1 MAVQET
7 PIMSVTVPAPSLSG
21 TMDVDEFMAFVD
33 TRPDEERWEL
43 IDGVPVMMAPPT
55 RAHQRIAQNFS
66 TLLNNAFAAQRRDL
80 FAYIGT
86 GARAPGVR
94 DFHVLPDVAV
104 VPGISDYD
112 LYSEN
117 YLLAAE
123 VLSPSNTRREM
134 ALKLRRYREAPDNLY
149 AVLIES
155 REFLVEIH
163 ARSNGWQPTIF
174 ALAGDSIEMPEF
186 GLSCRVVDLYRGTP
200 LDPQRT

>member
-1 MAVQET
+1 
-7 PIMSVTVPAPSLSG
+7 MSVTVPTPPLSG
-21 TMDVDEFMAFVD
+21 TMNVDEFMAFVEA
-33 TRPDEERWEL
+33 RPDEERWEL
-43 IDGVPVMMAPPT
+43 IDGVPVMMAPPS

-66 TLLNNAFAAQRRDL
+66 ALLNSAFAAQRRDL

-149 AVLIES
+149 AVLIEA

-163 ARSNGWQPTIF
+163 ARRNNWQPTIF
-174 ALAGDSIEMPEF
+174 ALAGDPIEMPEL
-186 GLSCRVVDLYRGTP
+186 GLSCRVVDLYHGTP
-200 LDPQRT
+200 LDPERT